1 MSGDVGAVGGGACG
15 GHGSAEPAGQ
25 GSPSVF
31 TGVSDGI
38 GGGGAA
44 LSGARDSIGGGDAGH
59 GSEEGGAQ
67 PGGWWSGGRMAS
79 FGDFFFEASF
89 GEKGF
94 AGMCEKASNA
104 DGLGDGA
111 GCRGDHA
118 GLSGAR
124 GDFGPP
130 APALTTLNNRSQAIL
145 A

>member
-1 MSGDVGAVGGGACG
+1 M
-15 GHGSAEPAGQ
+15 
-25 GSPSVF
+25 
-31 TGVSDGI
+31 SDGI

-79 FGDFFFEASF
+79 FGDFFFDAVL

-94 AGMCEKASNA
+94 AGMCAKASNA

-130 APALTTLNNRSQAIL
+130 APALTTLNNRSQAML

>member
-1 MSGDVGAVGGGACG
+1 M
-15 GHGSAEPAGQ
+15 
-25 GSPSVF
+25 
-31 TGVSDGI
+31 TGVGL
-38 GGGGAA
+38 G
-44 LSGARDSIGGGDAGH
+44 IGGGDAGH

-79 FGDFFFEASF
+79 FGDFFFEAIF

-94 AGMCEKASNA
+94 AGMCAKASNA

-124 GDFGPP
+124 GDLGPP
-130 APALTTLNNRSQAIL
+130 APALTTLNNRSQAML